1 MHVCRLSVNLD
12 LNSFPQKSHGRDIP
26 SRWWA
31 SMWSM
36 MAWARPSFLHTLQ
49 ILVLLPFG
57 RMFELGSI
65 IDLTLSSSCCKS
77 LVAKD
82 LSPWKLQESVCRCA
96 FSNLLNVGIGALTSW
111 LSSMLWLPRT
121 WYMPRVGASWQATS
135 NSFQCGW
142 WFFQEWPQE
151 HSIQMKWLAPM
162 QHFAWLCANQSKLLH
177 KDWDLDLSWRLGIS
191 KLGSFSISV

>member
-26 SRWWA
+26 PRWWA

-77 LVAKD
+77 PDKKFETFVSLCVFAKD
-82 LSPWKLQESVCRCA
+82 LSPWKLHESVCRCA
-96 FSNLLNVGIGALTSW
+96 FSNLLNGFEFVCCAG
-111 LSSMLWLPRT
+111 
-121 WYMPRVGASWQATS
+121 
-135 NSFQCGW
+135 
-142 WFFQEWPQE
+142 E
-151 HSIQMKWLAPM
+151 
-162 QHFAWLCANQSKLLH
+162 FA
-177 KDWDLDLSWRLGIS
+177 
-191 KLGSFSISV
+191 GSFSVLFSTFSVGPVNPLSLSSSAMPRKESRLSWKTFASPS